1 MISKEAPSKQAE
13 INVLII
19 LIISKEILLHQCYF
33 NPFSSML
40 VNSVITQAFDEECL
54 LSTQNIT
61 WRCFPYSSKIGK
73 EDGII
78 EYII

>member
-1 MISKEAPSKQAE
+1 
-13 INVLII
+13 
-19 LIISKEILLHQCYF
+19 
-33 NPFSSML
+33 ML

-61 WRCFPYSSKIGK
+61 WRCFPYSSKIRK